1 MKRANQKRWTA
12 MAAMGMAAALLL
24 TGCGGGAAQDT
35 KAAGS
40 TAVDGGNGG
49 GAEQAAEPVTLT
61 MWAMSDDEKCY
72 NAVIEAYQK
81 DHPNVSVELVLYS
94 SPEIDKALTTA
105 LAGRDDIDL
114 FVTNGG
120 QYLAAKVG
128 TGMAEN
134 LDSYIEASGLDVSIY
149 GSDYES
155 TLYDDGSA
163 YGLPYRNSVSP
174 VSYTHLTLPTNREV

>member
-1 MKRANQKRWTA
+1 MSDR
-12 MAAMGMAAALLL
+12 
-24 TGCGGGAAQDT
+24 
-35 KAAGS
+35 
-40 TAVDGGNGG
+40 DG
-49 GAEQAAEPVTLT
+49 EIDVTL
-61 MWAMSDDEKCY
+61 MFIAEAGREI
-72 NAVIEAYQK
+72 AVKREVRVFKKARICLLYTSYQK

-163 YGLPYRNSVSP
+163 YGLPYRNSCLL
-174 VSYTHLTLPTNREV
+174 YTPRCV